1 MRAWPSVGVVIPTR
15 DRPDQLRE
23 AIASVLAQDYQGRL
37 QVVVVFDGA
46 PVDQALARGTWA
58 ARAAG
63 AAQGAEGTEPDQMLV
78 LSNDRTPGLAGARNC
93 GILASRTDLVAFC
106 DDDDRWLPGKLRAQ
120 VAALRSST
128 GAEFSSCGIA
138 VTFEGKTTDRLAGT
152 AEITHQDLVRSRM
165 VMVHSSTYLANRAA
179 LLDGIGLVNE
189 TIPGG
194 QNEDWDLALRAARR
208 RPIVNVDQP
217 LVQVAWGASSHYARA
232 WETKAQSLIWMLE
245 HHGDLVKNQAGA
257 ARVYAQIA
265 FAYACLGQRSE
276 SCRWMGRALRHNWLE
291 PRVPFAAAVA
301 AGVVSGDRVL
311 RTLHSRGRGI

>member
-1 MRAWPSVGVVIPTR
+1 MSAWPSVGVVIPTR
-15 DRPDQLRE
+15 DRPGQLRE
-23 AIASVLAQDYQGRL
+23 AIASVLAQDYPGRL

-46 PVDQALARGTWA
+46 PVDQDLVLGARG
-58 ARAAG
+58 ARDALVADG
-63 AAQGAEGTEPDQMLV
+63 SQPDQLLV
-78 LSNDRTPGLAGARNC
+78 LANDRSPGLGGARNC

-120 VAALRSST
+120 VAALRSSP

-138 VTFEGKTTDRLAGT
+138 VQFEGKTTDRLAGT
-152 AEITHQDLVRSRM
+152 AEITHQDLIRSRM
-165 VMVHSSTYLANRAA
+165 VMVHSSTYLASRAA

-189 TIPGG
+189 AIPGG
-194 QNEDWDLALRAARR
+194 QNEDWDLALR
-208 RPIVNVDQP
+208 DQP

-265 FAYACLGQRSE
+265 FAYACLGERSE
-276 SCRWMGRALRHNWLE
+276 SCRWIGRALRHNWLE

-301 AGVVSGDRVL
+301 AGVVSGERVL
-311 RTLHSRGRGI
+311 RTLHTRGRGI

>member
-1 MRAWPSVGVVIPTR
+1 MSAWPSVGVVIPTR
-15 DRPDQLRE
+15 DRPDQVRE

-46 PVDQALARGTWA
+46 PVDQDLARD
-58 ARAAG
+58 
-63 AAQGAEGTEPDQMLV
+63 AQPGQVLV
-78 LSNDRTPGLAGARNC
+78 LANDRTPGLAGARNC
-93 GILASRTDLVAFC
+93 GILGSSTDLIAFC

-120 VAALRSST
+120 VAALRASA
-128 GAEFSSCGIA
+128 GAEFASCGIVVQFA
-138 VTFEGKTTDRLAGT
+138 GKTTDRLAGT
-152 AEITHQDLVRSRM
+152 AEITHQDLIRSRM
-165 VMVHSSTYLANRAA
+165 VMVHSSTYLASRAA

-245 HHGDLVKNQAGA
+245 HHGDLVRSQAGA

-276 SCRWMGRALRHNWLE
+276 SCRWIGRALRRNWLE

-311 RTLHSRGRGI
+311 RTLHTRGRGI